1 MTYDGIYCGGMIQD
15 LTQKLKDGF
24 SMSDKEAELSVS
36 LLVDAEIDPT
46 GKADFLGALS
56 EKGESE
62 SEITVIASKLRDMA
76 VAPPGIESLDRQEII
91 DVCGTGG
98 DHLNTFNV
106 STTVAL
112 LLAAQGIKVAKHG
125 NRAITSKSGSADV
138 LTALGL
144 PVDLSP
150 KQAVCSLRDNNF
162 AFFFAIHYHPAFKH
176 IGPARQICAQRGQ
189 RTIFNF
195 LGPLLN
201 PVKPACQLIGVPLPS
216 KCEMIAKVL
225 MSMGSRRGMVVSG
238 RADDERY
245 MDELS
250 TLGNSV
256 IAEFYQGRGFSVS
269 ELEIEHLPL
278 SPSSIEDLKG
288 GQADENAA
296 LIEKIISGE
305 VKGPQRDIVL
315 LNTAAALLVAD
326 RSNSIAEGWDL
337 AAEIIDSG
345 RAKDFLVKL
354 RTWEPS

>member
-1 MTYDGIYCGGMIQD
+1 MIQD
-15 LTQKLKDGF
+15 LTQKLHGGTSLTD
-24 SMSDKEAELSVS
+24 DEAKESVS
-36 LLVDAEIDPT
+36 LLVDAGIDPSD
-46 GKADFLGALS
+46 KADFLGALAD
-56 EKGESE
+56 KGETE
-62 SEITVIASKLRDMA
+62 SEITVIASQLREMA
-76 VAPPGIESLDRQEII
+76 VSPPGIESLDRQEII

-138 LTALGL
+138 LSSLGI

-150 KQAVCSLRDNNF
+150 EQAVHSLRDNNF

-176 IGPARQICAQRGQ
+176 IGPARKLCAERGQ

-201 PVKPACQLIGVPLPS
+201 PVKPGCQLIGVPIPS

-225 MSMGSRRGMVVSG
+225 LSMGARRGMVVSG
-238 RADDERY
+238 RVDQERY

-250 TLGNSV
+250 ILGNSV
-256 IAEFYQGRGFSVS
+256 IAEFYQGRGLSVS
-269 ELEIEHLPL
+269 ELEIHHLPINSCSL
-278 SPSSIEDLKG
+278 DDLKG
-288 GQADENAA
+288 GQAAENAQI
-296 LIEKIISGE
+296 IESIISGQT
-305 VKGPQRDIVL
+305 KGPQRDIVI

-326 RSNSIAEGWDL
+326 HSKSISEGWDL
-337 AAEIIDSG
+337 ASEIIDSG
-345 RAKDFLVKL
+345 KAAGFLAKL
-354 RTWEPS
+354 RNWSPS